1 MSLVLGSG
9 HSDGPNKSNSQG
21 DAKCKIVRK
30 NANFHPS
37 VWGNHFITSSPDDLK
52 PNPQMQQRASELKEE
67 VKKMLGNV
75 KNCSLK
81 EINMIDAIQRLG
93 VACHFEK
100 EMADA
105 LLRIYNEDTE
115 GKYESDD
122 DLHAVALRFR
132 LLRQEGYCVS
142 TNVFTKFKDEKGKF
156 KETLAGNIRG
166 LVSLYE
172 ASHFVIHGEDILDEA
187 NSFARK
193 HLKLA
198 LPNLN
203 SPLSSLVQLALELPL
218 RKSIERL
225 LSRYYIAIYQEEDE
239 RNDNLLEFAKLDF
252 NLLQSLH
259 KVEIREISM
268 WWKHWDFGAKLP
280 FIRDRVV
287 ECYFWI
293 LAVYPDQQYS
303 RARRITTKCISLTSI
318 LDDIYDVYGTLEEL
332 ELYTNVIERW
342 DRSMVDQLPDFMK
355 LHFVALLDAVDEFEE
370 ELALEEKSYRISFL
384 KDAFKEISKYFLIEA
399 QWFNTGYVPTY
410 EEYMNVALITCGYKL
425 LTLISFVGM
434 GDIATTEAFE
444 WARSMPKLIKAVSIV
459 NRLRDDITSNKME
472 QERGHVVSSIEVY
485 MKQYGGTYEETCT
498 KFRELV
504 ADAWK
509 DINEECLK
517 PMAFPMALLIRP
529 VNFARVME
537 VLYQHRDGYTEST
550 HETKERIS
558 MVLVNRIPV

>member
-1 MSLVLGSG
+1 
-9 HSDGPNKSNSQG
+9 
-21 DAKCKIVRK
+21 
-30 NANFHPS
+30 
-37 VWGNHFITSSPDDLK
+37 
-52 PNPQMQQRASELKEE
+52 MQQRARELKEE

-75 KNCSLK
+75 KNYPLK
-81 EINMIDAIQRLG
+81 EITMIDAIQRLG

-105 LLRIYNEDTE
+105 LLRIYNEDTK

-122 DLHAVALRFR
+122 DFHTVALRFR

-142 TNVFTKFKDEKGKF
+142 SNVFIKYKDEKGNF

-187 NSFARK
+187 NAFARK

-198 LPNLN
+198 LPDLN

-225 LSRYYIAIYQEEDE
+225 LSRYYISIYREEDE
-239 RNDNLLEFAKLDF
+239 RNDILLEFAKLDF

-259 KVEIREISM
+259 KEEIREISM
-268 WWKHWDFGAKLP
+268 WWRHWDFGAKLP

-293 LAVYPDQQYS
+293 LEVYSEPQHS
-303 RARRITTKCISLTSI
+303 RARRIMTKCISLTSI
-318 LDDIYDVYGTLEEL
+318 LDDIYDAYDGTLEEL
-332 ELYTNVIERW
+332 ELYTNAIQRW
-342 DRSMVDQLPDFMK
+342 DRSIVEQLPDVMK
-355 LHFVALLDAVDEFEE
+355 LHFLALLDAIDKFEE
-370 ELALEEKSYRISFL
+370 DLALDEKSYRISFL
-384 KDAFKEISKYFLIEA
+384 KDAFKEISKYYLIEA
-399 QWFNTGYVPTY
+399 RWFNVGYVPTY
-410 EEYMNVALITCGYKL
+410 EEYMSVALVTCGYKL

-434 GDIATTEAFE
+434 GDTATKEAFE
-444 WARSMPKLIKAVSIV
+444 WARSMPKLIKAVSMV

-485 MKQYGGTYEETCT
+485 MKEHGGTYEETCT
-498 KFRELV
+498 KFREMV

-517 PMAFPMALLIRP
+517 PTAFPMALLIRP
-529 VNFARVME
+529 VNLARVIE
-537 VLYQHRDGYTEST
+537 VLYQHRDEYTEST
-550 HETKERIS
+550 HQTKERIS
-558 MVLVNRIPV
+558 LVLVNPIPV